1 MNSHDLIMPKTEQKT
16 PDKTEEKV
24 EQETTDKD
32 AGPGIGSR
40 IGGGIKAG
48 GRKTKAAF
56 GSAGAAVGRG
66 AGAVKSGIG
75 SGASRIAG
83 LFRRESKEEIP
94 KTKKRGRPSKK
105 KTDYSSMKLPDLK
118 AELKKKGLPTSGNK
132 ADLIKR
138 LQK

>member
-1 MNSHDLIMPKTEQKT
+1 MK
-16 PDKTEEKV
+16 KV
-24 EQETTDKD
+24 EVKKETKGED
-32 AGPGIGSR
+32 AGPSIGSR

-48 GRKTKAAF
+48 GRKTRAAF

-75 SGASRIAG
+75 SGASRIVG

-94 KTKKRGRPSKK
+94 KTKK
-105 KTDYSSMKLPDLK
+105 KTDYRSMKLPDLK